1 MPGTQTDGSGN
12 QNAGLPF
19 FYRLIQNSS
28 ASVLVLLFILVAVGW
43 GMNRSFL
50 DWGNLSSIFRSTSF
64 VAIIALGMTF
74 VFIALELDLSVGSV
88 VALSG
93 IIVGMLLKEGVPIPI
108 ACIAGVL
115 SGLASGLVTGF
126 VIVHFN
132 IPSMIGSL
140 GMQFILRGVVYVV
153 TKGIP
158 LYPLP
163 DGFEQLG
170 LGNILGVPTPWMI
183 YMVLAVFFWYLLK
196 HTTYGRA
203 IYAIGGNK
211 DTAWLCGLNVKLLR
225 MSTYWITGAMS
236 GLAGV
241 LLASR
246 LSSAQPNAGLTYE
259 MLVIA
264 SIIVGGV
271 SMFGGVGS
279 IVGAVIGSILI
290 GMLTNF
296 LVMIRLSVYWQNIA
310 IGVIILGAV
319 ILDQYRK
326 NLALRMRRP
335 VS

>member
-1 MPGTQTDGSGN
+1 MSTTETDAASGRTDN
-12 QNAGLPF
+12 LPF
-19 FYRLIQNSS
+19 LQKLIQNSS
-28 ASVLVLLFILVAVGW
+28 MSVLLLLAILIMVGQA
-43 GMNRSFL
+43 MNSHFL
-50 DWGNLSSIFRSTSF
+50 EWGNLMSIFRSTAF
-64 VAIIALGMTF
+64 TAIIALGMTF

-88 VALSG
+88 VGLSG
-93 IIVGMLLKEGVPIPI
+93 IIVGLLLKEGVPIPI
-108 ACIAGVL
+108 ACLAGVV
-115 SGLASGLVTGF
+115 SGLISGVVTGF

-140 GMQFILRGVVYVV
+140 GMQFILRGIVYVV
-153 TKGIP
+153 TKGVP

-163 DGFEQLG
+163 DGFEVLG
-170 LGNILGVPTPWMI
+170 LGNVFGLPTPLVI
-183 YMVLAVFFWYLLK
+183 FIVLAVIFAHVLRN
-196 HTTYGRA
+196 TTYGRA

-211 DTAWLCGLNVKLLR
+211 DTAWLCGLNVKTLR
-225 MSTYWITGAMS
+225 MSTYWLTGGLS
-236 GLAGV
+236 GLVGV

-246 LSSAQPNAGLTYE
+246 LSSAQPNAGQTWE

-271 SMFGGVGS
+271 SMFGGVGT
-279 IVGAVIGSILI
+279 IIGTVIGSILI

-326 NLALRMRRP
+326 NLALRTRT
-335 VS
+335 

>member
-1 MPGTQTDGSGN
+1 MSASDS
-12 QNAGLPF
+12 ASALPRKPPL
-19 FYRLIQNSS
+19 FYRIVQNSS
-28 ASVLVLLFILVAVGW
+28 VSVFLLLLLLTGIAEF
-43 GMNRSFL
+43 MNPMFL
-50 DWGNLSSIFRSTSF
+50 AWDNLTSIFRSTAF
-64 VAIIALGMTF
+64 TAIIALGMTF

-88 VALSG
+88 VGLSG
-93 IIVGMLLKEGVPIPI
+93 IIVGLLLKEGVPIPI
-108 ACIAGVL
+108 ACLAGVL
-115 SGLASGLVTGF
+115 SGFVSGLVTGF

-140 GMQFILRGVVYVV
+140 GMQFILRGIVYVV
-153 TKGIP
+153 TKGVP

-163 DGFEQLG
+163 EGFEVLG
-170 LGNILGVPTPWMI
+170 LGNVFGLPTPMVI
-183 YMVLAVFFWYLLK
+183 FIVLAVVFAHVLRN
-196 HTTYGRA
+196 TTYGRA

-211 DTAWLCGLNVKLLR
+211 DTAWLCGLNVKVLR
-225 MSTYWITGAMS
+225 MSTYWITGALS
-236 GLAGV
+236 GLVGV

-246 LSSAQPNAGLTYE
+246 LSSAQPNAGATWE

-271 SMFGGVGS
+271 SMFGGVGT
-279 IVGAVIGSILI
+279 ILGTVIGALLI

-326 NLALRMRRP
+326 NLALRVR
-335 VS
+335 

>member
-1 MPGTQTDGSGN
+1 MSATHVNGSGN
-12 QNAGLPF
+12 QNRKLPL

-28 ASVLVLLFILVAVGW
+28 ASVLVLLVILIVIGRF
-43 GMNRSFL
+43 MNSSFL
-50 DWGNLSSIFRSTSF
+50 DWGNLTSIFRSTSF

-93 IIVGMLLKEGVPIPI
+93 IVVGMLLKEGVPIPV
-108 ACIAGVL
+108 ACAAGVL
-115 SGLASGLVTGF
+115 SGLASGIVTGF

-163 DGFEQLG
+163 EGFEKLG
-170 LGNILGVPTPWMI
+170 LGSVLGVPTPWMV
-183 YMVLAVFFWYLLK
+183 YMALALIFWYLLK

-211 DTAWLCGLNVKLLR
+211 DTAWLCGLNVKTLR
-225 MSTYWITGAMS
+225 MSTYWITGALS
-236 GLAGV
+236 GLVGV

-246 LSSAQPNAGLTYE
+246 LSSAQPNAGQTWE

-271 SMFGGVGS
+271 SMFGGVGN
-279 IVGAVIGSILI
+279 IIGTVIGSLLI

-319 ILDQYRK
+319 IMDQYRK
-326 NLALRMRRP
+326 TLALRMR
-335 VS
+335 